1 MMGRGRTTAAVA
13 LMAVLSGATA
23 LLSRAA
29 LGAEPT
35 TLQCLT
41 AYEDS
46 VTLKKSHQLRAAR
59 AKLLTC
65 SSESCPAE
73 VRAECI
79 ARVPEIDASIPT
91 VVFEAKDAAGTTL
104 SAVKVKMDG
113 ELLAERLQGSALSLD
128 PGEHTFTFEAAG
140 RPSVEKRLLIFEG
153 EKLRRQPVELAA
165 IAAPKPV
172 APPPVA
178 LATSDLLE
186 QPQPRPAAKPPL
198 GSAKI
203 VALVLGGVGV
213 AATGV
218 GVAYGLIA
226 MSRRS
231 EANAICPNDCSD
243 HTGVEAW
250 NRANSAGSISTGAFV
265 IGAAGIAS
273 GVAVWLLAKPAPDGT
288 AGSHIS
294 LWPGGLQVEGRW

>member
-1 MMGRGRTTAAVA
+1 MRLGRTAALVSVI
-13 LMAVLSGATA
+13 AVLSGATS

-46 VTLKKSHQLRAAR
+46 VGLKNNHQLRAAR
-59 AKLLTC
+59 AKLVIC

-79 ARVPEIDASIPT
+79 ARVPVIDASMPT

-128 PGEHTFTFEAAG
+128 PGEHTFTFEVAG

-153 EKLRRQPVELAA
+153 EKLRRESVEFAA

-172 APPPVA
+172 APPPVT
-178 LATSDLLE
+178 LAKSETLE
-186 QPQPRPAAKPPL
+186 QPQPRPLAKPPL
-198 GSAKI
+198 GKAKV

-250 NRANSAGSISTGAFV
+250 NGAYSAGNISTGAFV

-273 GVAVWLLAKPAPDGT
+273 GVAVWLLAKPATDGI
-288 AGSHIS
+288 AVSQIS
-294 LWPGGLQVEGRW
+294 LGPGGLQVKGRW